1 MGVVRVRGGVLS
13 DGGVDDLADG
23 ERDHGGL
30 AGSGLGLGDDVAA
43 ADDGE
48 DGALL
53 DGGGLLE
60 AVGVDAA
67 EEVLADPHLVEAA
80 DDLDPRGGL
89 EGEVLVVHGAGAAP
103 GRGGRRHWGRRSETL
118 ERGRSWG
125 WSSWVGR
132 LPACGCY
139 RCQYVLIR
147 RSVG

>member
-1 MGVVRVRGGVLS
+1 MSDWWVRGVLT
-13 DGGVDDLADG
+13 DGGVYDLADG

-30 AGSGLGLGDDVAA
+30 AGPGLGLGDDVAA

-67 EEVLADPHLVEAA
+67 EEVVADPHLVEAA

-89 EGEVLVVHGAGAAP
+89 EGEVLVVHGARAAP
-103 GRGGRRHWGRRSETL
+103 RRGGRRHWGRRNPRKRREL
-118 ERGRSWG
+118 EKRWGKEVRGGRV
-125 WSSWVGR
+125 VGR
-132 LPACGCY
+132 G
-139 RCQYVLIR
+139 
-147 RSVG
+147 SFD